1 MISTEKRRAYP
12 GKAYGAV
19 MGEHEFSM
27 SLGVRH
33 PHIDPAQITRALGLQ
48 PGHVWQS
55 GEQRTDQ
62 AGAAIGGDHRESYWL
77 CELTPRPKF
86 AGERLSV
93 GSELSAMLQMLRKSI
108 GFMQELH
115 QGGGAAEL
123 RITVFTRGDFHL
135 ELLPEEA
142 SLLGRIGLTLAIEIK
157 SGQSAG
163 SP

>member
-1 MISTEKRRAYP
+1 MVLSWVSTNSRCRWVYGIRTSIQHRSPVRWACSPGMSGRAASS
-12 GKAYGAV
+12 G
-19 MGEHEFSM
+19 
-27 SLGVRH
+27 L
-33 PHIDPAQITRALGLQ
+33 TR
-48 PGHVWQS
+48 
-55 GEQRTDQ
+55 Q
-62 AGAAIGGDHRESYWL
+62 ARQLAAIGGDHRESYWL